1 MAAGERRLG
10 NPRTDAERRE
20 RHLALYGDENI
31 PAVRGAGLEA
41 PGDAGETGTWTWV
54 LLALGAYFLFIKK

>member
-10 NPRTDAERRE
+10 NPRTDEERKE

-31 PAVRGAGLEA
+31 PEVRGAGLEA
-41 PGDAGETGTWTWV
+41 PGDAGETGSLTWI
-54 LLALGAYFLFIKK
+54 LLALAAYFFFIKK